1 MKRTWSAAIAI
12 VVAAAAV
19 GAQSGKE
26 MDKSMMGDK
35 APTSYTGCVES
46 VNHGGSYLLT
56 HPTEDHHLGMG
67 HDDTMKKDPALA
79 MKDESASSGMHGDHM
94 MPSSLV
100 LAGHSGLKKHVGQR
114 VTVTGSV
121 SKGSMDGDMKD
132 ELGTLTV
139 GSLKVVGKACK

>member
-1 MKRTWSAAIAI
+1 MKRMWSAAIAI
-12 VVAAAAV
+12 VVASAAV

-35 APTSYTGCVES
+35 PMTYTGCVES

-56 HPTEDHHLGMG
+56 HLTEEHQLGMG
-67 HDDTMKKDPALA
+67 HDVKMKKDSVLA

-100 LAGHSGLKKHVGQR
+100 LAGPSDLKKHVGQK

-121 SKGSMDGDMKD
+121 SKGSMDGGMKD

-139 GSLKVVGKACK
+139 GSLKAVGKACK

>member
-1 MKRTWSAAIAI
+1 MWSAAIAI
-12 VVAAAAV
+12 VVASAAV
-19 GAQSGKE
+19 GAQSGKK

-35 APTSYTGCVES
+35 APTTYTGCVES

-56 HPTEDHHLGMG
+56 HLTEEHQLGMG
-67 HDDTMKKDPALA
+67 HDGTMKKDSAMA

-100 LAGHSGLKKHVGQR
+100 LAGPSDLKKHAGQK

-121 SKGSMDGDMKD
+121 SKGSMDGGMKD
-132 ELGTLTV
+132 EPGTLTV